1 MRVIKTIKFPLKKPP
16 QSSSK
21 PPIIDPPEK
30 VAAKQKL
37 DKLVKES
44 SEVLYQIKNV
54 FPFDLFVDE
63 IIVTRQRI
71 DIIYGLFFFSKEV
84 ISIEVENIF
93 DVNLDFDPIF
103 ATIEFMM
110 RMGQEDP
117 EPVKF
122 LWKKEAT
129 KMRQI
134 VTGLIATTKQKVDLK
149 SLSKDELVVKLVE
162 IGKARQ
168 KESV

>member
-16 QSSSK
+16 QNSPE
-21 PPIIDPPEK
+21 PPIIDPAEK
-30 VAAKQKL
+30 IAATKKL

-54 FPFDLFVDE
+54 FPFDFFVDE
-63 IIVTRQRI
+63 VIVSRQRI

-84 ISIEVENIF
+84 ISIEIENIF
-93 DVNLDFDPIF
+93 DVNLDFDLFF
-103 ATIEFMM
+103 ATMEFNM

-117 EPVKF
+117 DPVRF
-122 LWKKEAT
+122 LWKEEAIRL
-129 KMRQI
+129 RQI

-149 SLSKDELVVKLVE
+149 SLSKDELVTKLIE